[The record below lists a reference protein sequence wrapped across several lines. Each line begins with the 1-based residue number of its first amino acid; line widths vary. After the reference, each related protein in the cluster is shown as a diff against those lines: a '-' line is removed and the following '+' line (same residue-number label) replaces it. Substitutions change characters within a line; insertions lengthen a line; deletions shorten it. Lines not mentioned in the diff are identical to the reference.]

1 MRKSPLGN
9 RLASAARIVCL
20 AAACGWPSYASS
32 EPPAGYPS
40 DKSAWQVTFE
50 KGRVERSSQNVWL
63 DMCAAALVADPRTN
77 VDIVS
82 YGDLGEPVEANVVL
96 AQKRG
101 EWVLARIRSAVIE
114 VSGRVLFRGSSID
127 PHRLRIV
134 NKGGTEA
141 GRDNTQ
147 VEIFY
152 R

>member
-1 MRKSPLGN
+1 MRKSSLGH
-9 RLASAARIVCL
+9 RLASVARIVCL
-20 AAACGWPSYASS
+20 AAACGWSTCASS

-50 KGRVERSSQNVWL
+50 KGRAERSSQSVWL
-63 DMCAAALVADPRTN
+63 DMCAAALVADPHTN

-82 YGDLGEPVEANVVL
+82 YGDLGEPVEANIVL

-114 VSGRVLFRGSSID
+114 VGGRVLFRGSSID
-127 PHRLRIV
+127 PRRLRVV
-134 NKGGTEA
+134 NRGGNDA

>member
-1 MRKSPLGN
+1 M
-9 RLASAARIVCL
+9 ASAGQIVFP
-20 AAACGWPSYASS
+20 AAACGWSTFASS
-32 EPPAGYPS
+32 EPPAEYPS

-50 KGRVERSSQNVWL
+50 KGRAERSSQNVWL
-63 DMCAAALVADPRTN
+63 DMCAAALVEDPYTN

-82 YGDLGEPVEANVVL
+82 YGDLGEPVEANVLL

-127 PHRLRIV
+127 PRRLRVV
-134 NKGGTEA
+134 NRGGSDA